1 MNVSYGGKY
10 ENTQRF
16 TNIAVHTDICTPL
29 ATNPTWSKLK
39 KCEIKEL
46 IEDGFKIWVE
56 LVEKILRPS
65 IILISISENCECFQR
80 SKERYELGERKLLKR
95 FYKTKDGSKRAK
107 AYDVYYYVTKIKGKN
122 TIIVYGP
129 PAQTPFGKISND
141 KKSELGE
148 KIKEK
153 YKEVL
158 NFEG

>member
-16 TNIAVHTDICTPL
+16 TNIAVHTDICTPV